1 MKRTLFQLAALIL
14 FMQGLLAQPG
24 VTQTTQP
31 ADQNPMLSRDSLNVV
46 DIYERI
52 HVPYKRPVPYPHIRE
67 ADVMWAKDV
76 WRIIDLR
83 EKMNQPLFYPLQPIG
98 QRMSFINLLLHGISE
113 YNLHAFKDD
122 KYKLFSSETMIGIKE
137 IYTALE
143 VDTLFPGTPDE
154 RVTIKTD
161 LVKKLLV
168 KEKWFFDKQHSTMQ
182 VRIVGI
188 APLKVYNKSLIDASG
203 NQIVSPEVS
212 TEVLFW
218 IYFPE
223 YRQILAKNNI
233 YNAFNDAQNISFD
246 DLFMQRRFS
255 SYVFGE
261 SNVYENRFIPDYMT
275 GDDIL
280 LEAERIKQSI
290 FEFEH
295 DLWEY

>member
-1 MKRTLFQLAALIL
+1 MKRASLLLIAAICVVQVLS
-14 FMQGLLAQPG
+14 AQPG

-31 ADQNPMLSRDSLNVV
+31 ANANPMLSMDSLIITDV
-46 DIYERI
+46 YERI
-52 HVPYKRPVPYPHIRE
+52 HIPKKKPIPYVHIRE
-67 ADVMWAKDV
+67 ADVMWSKDV

-83 EKMNQPLFYPLQPIG
+83 ERMNQPLYYPMQPIG
-98 QRMSFINLLLHGISE
+98 QRMSFTSLILHGISE

-137 IYTALE
+137 ILSSLE
-143 VDTLFPGTPDE
+143 ADTLFAGTADE
-154 RVTIKTD
+154 RVTIKTE

-168 KEKWFFDKQHSTMQ
+168 KEKWYFDKQHSSMQ
-182 VRIVGI
+182 VRIVGV
-188 APLKVYNKSLIDASG
+188 APLKVYNKTLIDASG
-203 NQIVSPEVS
+203 NQMVSPEVS

-223 YRQILAKNNI
+223 YRELFARHDT
-233 YNAFNDAQNISFD
+233 YNPLSDAQNISFD
-246 DLFMQRRFS
+246 DLFIQRRFS
-255 SYVFGE
+255 SYIFGE
-261 SNVYENRFIPDYMT
+261 SNVYDNRFIPDYMT

-295 DLWEY
+295 DIWEY